1 MVWLISKELASVG
14 AGDWQKGKEAVMLY
28 YENMEEL
35 PQKASDFLSGDFL
48 AGLEQKDS
56 AKIRDQAAV
65 LPHNVVLEGIGNR
78 MLIRDFLVQTKGELS
93 NYVLDLD
100 SKEAGLEDGMRRLLG
115 VIDEIFKAAD
125 ENKDKPGGLGMER
138 FRQEFRNTD
147 DIAVINLADH
157 IAQMDVDKI
166 LAINNPYTVMKAIR
180 GAIVEELWKNVQDY
194 RETGDN
200 QEIRDAIGETVA
212 EFMDIMDKDILYS
225 MLHDGEDVIGCL
237 RQ

>member
-1 MVWLISKELASVG
+1 MRELASVG
-14 AGDWQKGKEAVMLY
+14 VGDWQKGKEAVMLY

-93 NYVLDLD
+93 SYVSTLDVEEVD
-100 SKEAGLEDGMRRLLG
+100 LEDGTRRLFG
-115 VIDEIFKAAD
+115 VIDGSLDEIFKAAD
-125 ENKDKPGGLGMER
+125 ENKDRPGGLGMER

-157 IAQMDVDKI
+157 IAQMDVNKV

-194 RETGDN
+194 REIGDDL
-200 QEIRDAIGETVA
+200 EIRENIRKAVVEFVEAI
-212 EFMDIMDKDILYS
+212 DRDILNS
-225 MLHDGEDVIGCL
+225 MMHGDKYAASHT
-237 RQ
+237 Q